1 MMAAQTWTLDETRR
15 WLRRYWART
24 GTPEEKFWA
33 RVDTFWDRVEK
44 GPDCWLWLGA
54 KSTWGY
60 GMIKIDGKMRHA
72 HRLSWEIH
80 NGPIPEGL
88 MVCHHCD
95 VRDCVNPKHLFLG
108 TAADNVHDMDAKGRR
123 GRGHR
128 VRVTHRGENHQ
139 AAKLSDAEFAAIQEA
154 LVTGEPKRAIA
165 RRFGIS
171 HTYVQKIAR
180 GEGRAA

>member
-1 MMAAQTWTLDETRR
+1 MTVAEPPDLEETRR
-15 WLRRYWART
+15 WLRRHWART

-33 RVDTFWDRVEK
+33 RAEP
-44 GPDCWLWLGA
+44 GPGCWLWQGA

-60 GMIKIDGKMRHA
+60 GMVKIDGKMRHA
-72 HRLSWEIH
+72 HRLSWEVH
-80 NGPIPEGL
+80 NGPIPAGL

-95 VRDCVNPKHLFLG
+95 VRDCVNPDHLFVG

-123 GRGHR
+123 GYGYRLPPPR
-128 VRVTHRGENHQ
+128 RGENHQ
-139 AAKLSDAEFAAIQEA
+139 AAKLSDAEFAAIQA
-154 LVTGEPKRAIA
+154 AVAAGEPKRAIA

-180 GEGRAA
+180 REGRAA